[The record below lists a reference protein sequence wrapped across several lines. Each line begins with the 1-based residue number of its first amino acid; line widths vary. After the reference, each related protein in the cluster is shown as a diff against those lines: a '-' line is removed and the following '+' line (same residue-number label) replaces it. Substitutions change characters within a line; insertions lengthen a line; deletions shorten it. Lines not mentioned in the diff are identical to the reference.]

1 MLLLAVDNLEKTYEL
16 PAVRQVSLALEK
28 GEVFCLLGPSGC
40 GKTTLLRLIAGLE
53 RPDKGRVRFD
63 GRDVTDVPPHQRNF
77 GLMFQEFALFPH
89 KSVMDNVAFGLQMQK
104 QSSVQIRRRTQAM
117 LDLVGLDSL
126 SQRNVADLSG
136 GERQRVALARSLAPR
151 PRLLMLDEPLGALDR
166 ALRERLLLDM
176 HAILKRLQITA
187 IFVTHDQSEALAI
200 ADRVAVMNA
209 GCLVQVDPPEVLYRY
224 PKSVFVARFMGFE
237 NLLEGTIANAG
248 GIDTPLGR
256 LHPMN
261 PPEGLAP
268 GSVITVVL
276 RPEGAQLAGDPPGDS
291 RLRRISGRVVSRMFN
306 GQSYHIGVAVSQDIN
321 LVFDLPNETVPPGV
335 GEQIALTLR
344 PSAMVVIPPP
354 PRVQG

>member
-136 GERQRVALARSLAPR
+136 GERQRVAIARALVASPDVV
-151 PRLLMLDEPLGALDR
+151 LMDEPTGNLDPHSAGQVLALIDELGQESA
-166 ALRERLLLDM
+166 A
-176 HAILKRLQITA
+176 
-187 IFVTHDQSEALAI
+187 FVVVTHDPAI
-200 ADRVAVMNA
+200 ASQMN
-209 GCLVQVDPPEVLYRY
+209 RT
-224 PKSVFVARFMGFE
+224 
-237 NLLEGTIANAG
+237 LELRDG
-248 GIDTPLGR
+248 GLR
-256 LHPMN
+256 LK
-261 PPEGLAP
+261 
-268 GSVITVVL
+268 V
-276 RPEGAQLAGDPPGDS
+276 
-291 RLRRISGRVVSRMFN
+291 
-306 GQSYHIGVAVSQDIN
+306 
-321 LVFDLPNETVPPGV
+321 
-335 GEQIALTLR
+335 
-344 PSAMVVIPPP
+344 
-354 PRVQG
+354 